1 MPEGTNPPSVV
12 SQGQSVNRMLIIVS
26 HMDSAQYTYL
36 KHAFAKEAIDVILDR
51 RMGERRQ
58 LAAVD
63 RTRIERR
70 RRDRRQRDITTD
82 LKTFHW
88 AVVRRWET

>member
-1 MPEGTNPPSVV
+1 MPERTDRPSAVL
-12 SQGQSVNRMLIIVS
+12 QGQFVNRMLIIVS
-26 HMDSAQYTYL
+26 QEHPTQYTYL

-51 RMGERRQ
+51 RMGARRQ

-82 LKTFHW
+82 LKAFHW

>member
-1 MPEGTNPPSVV
+1 MPEGTDRPSVLP
-12 SQGQSVNRMLIIVS
+12 QGQFVNHMLIIVS
-26 HMDSAQYTYL
+26 HTHPAQYTYL

-70 RRDRRQRDITTD
+70 CRDRRQRDITTD

-88 AVVRRWET
+88 AVVRRRET

>member
-1 MPEGTNPPSVV
+1 MSEGTDRAFAVP
-12 SQGQSVNRMLIIVS
+12 QGQFVNPMLIIVS
-26 HMDSAQYTYL
+26 HAHPTQYAYL

-70 RRDRRQRDITTD
+70 RRDRRQRDITSD
-82 LKTFHW
+82 LKAFHW